1 MKLTFFLLKSFIIFS
16 ILSKSMAS
24 TPNSVSI
31 SVISQSATAFTN
43 STSMLSPFNQPSP
56 LGLSTANTYSV
67 SSLSY
72 PKAPSVLGQPPSW
85 PTLNPPTLP
94 APPVAVSSG
103 LIAPTLGRPLPVT
116 TTHPGGSY
124 GSSLFTAPL
133 PPSAIPPTSTP
144 LSFSAES
151 LLSNKSKFYILTKTC
166 DFTKIKF
173 YLVQFS

>member
-1 MKLTFFLLKSFIIFS
+1 
-16 ILSKSMAS
+16 MAS

-31 SVISQSATAFTN
+31 SVISQPATAFTN

-56 LGLSTANTYSV
+56 LGLSTANTYPV

-85 PTLNPPTLP
+85 PP
-94 APPVAVSSG
+94 APPVAVVSSG
-103 LIAPTLGRPLPVT
+103 LMSSSLGRPLPVT
-116 TTHPGGSY
+116 TSHPSGNY

-151 LLSNKSKFYILTKTC
+151 LLSNKSKNFNFY
-166 DFTKIKF
+166 
-173 YLVQFS
+173 QFNLNY